1 MCYTC
6 YCLFICTYNI
16 HDLLILHE
24 EIMNE
29 MNKGQEQYDPD
40 HSILGHKNN
49 MQKGPGTRMTRCV
62 HVNDALVIPEF
73 LDITH

>member
-1 MCYTC
+1 
-6 YCLFICTYNI
+6 
-16 HDLLILHE
+16 
-24 EIMNE
+24 MNE